1 MNILDTHSHIYLG
14 DFDLDR
20 QEMLQRAEKEG
31 VVRVLMP
38 AIDSATHSAMLSVAA
53 QFPFRCL
60 PMMGLHPCSVKENF
74 RDELKTVENFLLSE
88 KFYGIGETGLD
99 YYWDLSFKKEQEFSF
114 RQHIEWGIHFHL
126 PVVIHSR
133 NSLEDCIK
141 IVSEKQRGN
150 LKGVFHCFTGNF
162 YQASQ
167 IIELGFFLGIGG
179 VVTYKN
185 SGLDQ
190 VLSEIDLKNVVLE
203 TDAPYL
209 APVPFRGKRNECSY
223 IRYVAEKLA
232 EIKQV
237 AVSEVAAITT
247 ENAIKLFAI

>member
-38 AIDSATHSAMLSVAA
+38 AIDSATHSAMLSVATL
-53 QFPFRCL
+53 FPFRCL

-114 RQHIEWGIHFHL
+114 RQQIEWGIHFHL
-126 PVVIHSR
+126 PVIIHSR
-133 NSLEDCIK
+133 NALADCIK

-150 LKGVFHCFTGNF
+150 LKGVFHCFTGNIN
-162 YQASQ
+162 QASQ
-167 IIELGFFLGIGG
+167 IIELGFLLGIGG

-190 VLSEIDLKNVVLE
+190 VLSEIDLKNIVLE